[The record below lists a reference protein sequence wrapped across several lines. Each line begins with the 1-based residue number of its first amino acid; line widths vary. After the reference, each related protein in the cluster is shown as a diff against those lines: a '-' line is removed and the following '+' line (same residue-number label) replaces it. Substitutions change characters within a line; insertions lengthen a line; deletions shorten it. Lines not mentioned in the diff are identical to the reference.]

1 MITQQQIDDLV
12 ADINDILEED
22 RAKLKM
28 SFHFAVDRLNDPR
41 NKPPITLAEL
51 RVIFTN
57 FIGQHLQTILGKDE
71 GFSFTIKC
79 QKSGIAI
86 PCAIEHELDIDAKW
100 VVQQVITIM
109 RNPQFNAYHGDVIF
123 DV

>member
-41 NKPPITLAEL
+41 NKPPITLAVL
-51 RVIFTN
+51 TGGRLLMLIP
-57 FIGQHLQTILGKDE
+57 ILLLMKVDYD
-71 GFSFTIKC
+71 SLC
-79 QKSGIAI
+79 Y
-86 PCAIEHELDIDAKW
+86 D
-100 VVQQVITIM
+100 
-109 RNPQFNAYHGDVIF
+109 R
-123 DV
+123 